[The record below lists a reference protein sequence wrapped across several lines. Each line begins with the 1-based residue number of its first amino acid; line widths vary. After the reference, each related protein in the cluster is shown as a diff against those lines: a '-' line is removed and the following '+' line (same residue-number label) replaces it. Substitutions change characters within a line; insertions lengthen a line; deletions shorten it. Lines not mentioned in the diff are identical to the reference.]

1 MHASV
6 STKGGAS
13 RAWRRTRRTCLQ
25 RARLEEAA
33 GDVVQGRQIRRAHH
47 GGRGGYCGR
56 RSLGRRHRRQ
66 GQRGSRGDSRSGPRA
81 RTRARACPRP
91 RARPR
96 ALLRARTRARP
107 RCGAAC
113 ASACDPACVNAH
125 ERRAGPHART
135 PAISLRGPHARSHAV
150 RMRDRSAPR
159 GGSPRDS
166 LTRCDSLCVSHLPT
180 SSDISLQMKA
190 LKLSCCAGVLDSC
203 ASKPVRRPT
212 RRNGSAVP
220 TQADCLNQDDC

>member
-1 MHASV
+1 M

-33 GDVVQGRQIRRAHH
+33 GDVVQGRQICRAHH
-47 GGRGGYCGR
+47 GGRGGHCGR
-56 RSLGRRHRRQ
+56 RSLGRRHRWQ

-81 RTRARACPRP
+81 RTRARTCPRP

-96 ALLRARTRARP
+96 ALLRARSRARP

-113 ASACDPACVNAH
+113 ASACDPACDIAH
-125 ERRAGPHART
+125 ERRAGSHART
-135 PAISLRGPHARSHAV
+135 HAISQRGPHARSHAV
-150 RMRDRSAPR
+150 RVRDRSAPR

-166 LTRCDSLCVSHLPT
+166 LTRCDSVSCHTFLGL
-180 SSDISLQMKA
+180 SLQ
-190 LKLSCCAGVLDSC
+190 
-203 ASKPVRRPT
+203 R
-212 RRNGSAVP
+212 
-220 TQADCLNQDDC
+220 Q